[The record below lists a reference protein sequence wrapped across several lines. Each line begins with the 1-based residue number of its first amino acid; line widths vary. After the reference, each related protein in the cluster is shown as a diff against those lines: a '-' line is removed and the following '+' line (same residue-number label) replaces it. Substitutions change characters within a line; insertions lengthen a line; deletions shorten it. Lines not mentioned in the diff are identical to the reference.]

1 MKKQKDIQELQKYLA
16 SNIIGQKHLLDSL
29 IISLITGGHILVE
42 GLPGLAKTTSIKTL
56 ANGVHAGFNRIQFTP
71 DLLPSDLTG
80 SEIYNPETRKFD
92 FQKGPLFNE
101 IVLADE
107 INRAPAKVQSALLEA
122 MQEKQIT
129 IGNKTHPLPDCFMV
143 MATQNPIEQ
152 SGTYPLPEAQMDRF
166 LMHVIVEYPNEA
178 EELEILKFDKKKQTN
193 GKDQHSR
200 ISIDTIQAAKK
211 DLAEIHIEE
220 QLQRYIVSIVLSTRN
235 PGKWVAEAADWIE
248 VGASPRASMAISK
261 AAIAHAYLDNRDYVT
276 PDDILAISHDCLR
289 HRIILSIQAVMA
301 KVNKDDLI
309 SKLLKSVPIP

>member
-1 MKKQKDIQELQKYLA
+1 MKKQKEIQKLQQYL
-16 SNIIGQKHLLDSL
+16 SNNIIGQKHLLQSL
-29 IISLITGGHILVE
+29 MISLITGGHILVE

-56 ANGVHAGFNRIQFTP
+56 ANGVHAGFSRIQFTP
-71 DLLPSDLTG
+71 DLLPGDLTG

-122 MQEKQIT
+122 MQEKQIS
-129 IGNKTHPLPDCFMV
+129 IGTKTHKLPECFMV

-166 LMHVIVEYPNEA
+166 LMHVIVEYPNEE
-178 EELEILKFDKKKQTN
+178 EELEILKA
-193 GKDQHSR
+193 DQQKLINAKEQYSP
-200 ISIDTIQAAKK
+200 ISIETILAAKK

-220 QLQRYIVSIVLSTRN
+220 QLQRYIVSIVLSTRDA
-235 PGKWVAEAADWIE
+235 GKWIKEAKDWIE

-261 AAIAHAYLDNRDYVT
+261 AAIAHAYLDKRDYVT
-276 PDDILAISHDCLR
+276 PDDILAIAHNCLR

-301 KVNKDDLI
+301 KVDKNDLI
-309 SKLLKSVPIP
+309 SKLLKAVPIP

>member
-1 MKKQKDIQELQKYLA
+1 MKKQKDIQQLRQYLA
-16 SNIIGQKHLLDSL
+16 SNIVGQKQLIESL

-56 ANGVHAGFNRIQFTP
+56 ADGVHAGFNRIQFTP
-71 DLLPSDLTG
+71 DLLPGDLTG

-129 IGNKTHPLPDCFMV
+129 IGNKTHKLPDCFMV

-166 LMHVIVEYPNEA
+166 LMHVIVKYPNEE
-178 EELEILKFDKKKQTN
+178 EELEILKLDQKKLVNKKEQF
-193 GKDQHSR
+193 SP
-200 ISIDTIQAAKK
+200 ISIATIQAAKK

-220 QLQRYIVSIVLSTRN
+220 QLQRYIVSIVLSTRDA
-235 PGKWVAEAADWIE
+235 GKWVKEAKDWIE

-261 AAIAHAYLDNRDYVT
+261 AAIAHAYLDRRDYVT
-276 PDDILAISHDCLR
+276 PDDILAIAHNCLR

-301 KVNKDDLI
+301 KVDKDELI
-309 SKLLKSVPIP
+309 SKLLKTVPIP